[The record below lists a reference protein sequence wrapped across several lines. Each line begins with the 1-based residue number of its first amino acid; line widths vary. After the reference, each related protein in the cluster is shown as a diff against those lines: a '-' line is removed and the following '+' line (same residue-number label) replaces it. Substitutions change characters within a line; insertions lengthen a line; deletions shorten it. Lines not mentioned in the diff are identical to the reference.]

1 MGTEHRRKDIED
13 IFTGLD
19 LKQNT
24 DQWKNIVA
32 RAKNCCCIVPCAY
45 YACHTEMFV
54 PAGHVGFLMDQQN
67 RYLFAQ
73 PGMHNI
79 NSMFIRVTSEPRP
92 LRGHIKHGNRTI
104 VVVDQGSIGYA
115 SDNGQPVLL
124 PPGIHVWTSESMD
137 FVSQFHLNDHIIELG
152 PYTLVTVNEGYSAVT
167 QNNGKQVILAGGHT
181 HFLTHKNWKFEKF
194 ITLKIQT
201 DELERIQATSADNI
215 NMLVN
220 STVNWRIVDV
230 EVAATMA
237 AETMASSGRAGDI
250 SADITKLRRDVLKQA
265 LASLAAFIGSVN
277 YPESFHMSA
286 AAAHGRGTQAAANH
300 HSVSSN
306 VTSGMIV
313 DDPDSEPSAAVAQP
327 PPAVY
332 VDNPLYDMTKMG
344 TAVEHANTVTR
355 TYGIEILSI
364 NIISASPVD
373 DALTKSL
380 ASGAVASAEAL
391 MMETAARGQANAVR
405 IGANAEAERQT
416 IEAQGTADSEI
427 IRAKGKAQA
436 AEVEAE
442 GAKQAEMLRADGE
455 ASGIEAIA
463 KSISTSGGQNAMAQ
477 RIAELYVTQLGDM
490 AKHSNMMIVPDRPND
505 VSGVVA
511 TALSMAQSVTA
522 SNSSV
527 GQ

>member
-1 MGTEHRRKDIED
+1 
-13 IFTGLD
+13 
-19 LKQNT
+19 
-24 DQWKNIVA
+24 
-32 RAKNCCCIVPCAY
+32 
-45 YACHTEMFV
+45 
-54 PAGHVGFLMDQQN
+54 MDQQN

-137 FVSQFHLNDHIIELG
+137 FVKQHHLNDHIIELG

-201 DELERIQATSADNI
+201 DDLEKIKATSADNI
-215 NMLVN
+215 NMMVD

-237 AETMASSGRAGDI
+237 AETMAMSGKGSI

-277 YPESFHMSA
+277 YSDSFHMSA
-286 AAAHGRGTQAAANH
+286 AAAGHMASKAVQGVAVDSSSREEGGAGAAGGGADEGDRKF
-300 HSVSSN
+300 V
-306 VTSGMIV
+306 
-313 DDPDSEPSAAVAQP
+313 E
-327 PPAVY
+327 
-332 VDNPLYDMTKMG
+332 NPMYDLEKMG
-344 TAVEHANTVTR
+344 TSVEHANRVTR
-355 TYGIEILSI
+355 TYGVEIMSI
-364 NIISASPVD
+364 NVISATPCD
-373 DALTKSL
+373 DKLTKSL

-391 MMETAARGQANAVR
+391 QAETAARGQANAVR
-405 IGANAEAERQT
+405 IAAEAEAARVK
-416 IEAQGTADSEI
+416 IEAQGIGEAEVL
-427 IRAKGKAQA
+427 KAQA
-436 AEVEAE
+436 H
-442 GAKQAEMLRADGE
+442 ADGIR
-455 ASGIEAIA
+455 AVSEAIVE
-463 KSISTSGGQNAMAQ
+463 KGGKEAMGQ
-477 RIAELYVTQLGDM
+477 RIAELYVNQMAEM
-490 AKHSNMMIVPDRPND
+490 AKSTKMMIVPDKPTD
-505 VSGVVA
+505 VGSVMS
-511 TALSMAQSVTA
+511 TAFGLS
-522 SNSSV
+522 
-527 GQ
+527 